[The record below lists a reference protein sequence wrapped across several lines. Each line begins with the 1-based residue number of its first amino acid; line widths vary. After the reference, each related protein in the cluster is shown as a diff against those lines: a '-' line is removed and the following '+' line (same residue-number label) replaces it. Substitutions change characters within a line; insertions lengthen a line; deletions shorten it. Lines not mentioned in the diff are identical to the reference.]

1 MHFSPRTC
9 IIAWITNGATRAE
22 LLSSFSYTCDNLS
35 TFFASM
41 GNEEARKGKKGEK
54 QSIKRT
60 HENGLSFEAN
70 DDRADLLSNEQHLK
84 ARLSSILSYKIGLK
98 RLQKRLIKKGINHIV
113 YCSITR
119 AVIAKKVFCH
129 CGPRNQCSKIY
140 YKKNQSLFRMHRN
153 LQK

>member
-1 MHFSPRTC
+1 
-9 IIAWITNGATRAE
+9 
-22 LLSSFSYTCDNLS
+22 
-35 TFFASM
+35 M

-98 RLQKRLIKKGINHIV
+98 RLQKRLIKKA
-113 YCSITR
+113 SIILSTVALLELR
-119 AVIAKKVFCH
+119 
-129 CGPRNQCSKIY
+129 
-140 YKKNQSLFRMHRN
+140 
-153 LQK
+153 

>member
-1 MHFSPRTC
+1 MGLLNQKASKWQMCNCVVIKGSGFQYYCMHFSPRTC

-98 RLQKRLIKKGINHIV
+98 RLQKRLIKKA
-113 YCSITR
+113 SIILSTV
-119 AVIAKKVFCH
+119 A
-129 CGPRNQCSKIY
+129 
-140 YKKNQSLFRMHRN
+140 L
-153 LQK
+153 LELW

>member
-1 MHFSPRTC
+1 
-9 IIAWITNGATRAE
+9 
-22 LLSSFSYTCDNLS
+22 
-35 TFFASM
+35 M

-98 RLQKRLIKKGINHIV
+98 RLQKRRIKKGINHIV

-119 AVIAKKVFCH
+119 AVIAKKSFVIVGLEINAAKFIIRKINQYLECTAIYKSKSLVIFFALKVLFSPLL
-129 CGPRNQCSKIY
+129 PRT
-140 YKKNQSLFRMHRN
+140 KNCIFHGQFLH
-153 LQK
+153 